1 MPDPHDLEQD
11 PLPLDDNRSAERL
24 IDDLVTSGRYSQAE
38 LADILDRS
46 PSLISKI
53 RHGKKPGANLLG
65 ALRELDER
73 DAVTQTPTR
82 RRRKDG
88 TVAKVRGKR
97 GQGSVV
103 PRIPEEPLTP
113 TEVRRRHRPTRAPHQ
128 ERDVQAQGR
137 DLRDEPD
144 TTDVAQAPPPV
155 EHPAQPRLEKPRPPA
170 RNRLHFDVTTL
181 PNGQRAALARWN
193 PRNAGDRDRVADAL
207 ADLVRH
213 AAARGD
219 RFQAVVQYEFDGQ
232 KYPVELGPMSRPASA
247 QNRRPRRLPDSRS
260 RSPRPHGR
268 GEVRHLVNT
277 NDSKK
282 RTDFEVE
289 VIMIPDFD
297 ITVDEAPLSP
307 GLRVGTCSR
316 TTPLGPACPHTPSK
330 LSSALCSH
338 WWHAKPQRSDPSD
351 DRPRPCRR
359 HPPAAAICRSSQ
371 RRARLHRHRVR
382 LVRRGAPRL
391 AQGLGLRK

>member
-232 KYPVELGPMSRPASA
+232 KYPVELGRKGGYNAGNILSALAKLEDDGGNFIDWLHTQCLDRPA
-247 QNRRPRRLPDSRS
+247 PRTAVPGG
-260 RSPRPHGR
+260 SPTAEAVARGR
-268 GEVRHLVNT
+268 M
-277 NDSKK
+277 
-282 RTDFEVE
+282 VE
-289 VIMIPDFD
+289 VKFD
-297 ITVDEAPLSP
+297 T
-307 GLRVGTCSR
+307 
-316 TTPLGPACPHTPSK
+316 
-330 LSSALCSH
+330 
-338 WWHAKPQRSDPSD
+338 W
-351 DRPRPCRR
+351 
-359 HPPAAAICRSSQ
+359 
-371 RRARLHRHRVR
+371 
-382 LVRRGAPRL
+382 
-391 AQGLGLRK
+391 